1 MQTRKTPLRKC
12 VGCQAMKS
20 KKELLRILRREDGT
34 VSLDLTGR
42 ANGRGAYLCPDVECL
57 RRARK
62 SGSIA
67 RSLKTAIPEETF
79 DALESEIDAAA
90 EK

>member
-20 KKELLRILRREDGT
+20 KKELLRVLRSDDGT
-34 VSLDLTGR
+34 ISLDLTGR
-42 ANGRGAYLCPDVECL
+42 ANGRGAYLCPDATCL
-57 RRARK
+57 QKARK

-67 RSLKTAIPEETF
+67 RSLKMQIPEQTYE
-79 DALESEIDAAA
+79 ALERQINAAA

>member
-79 DALESEIDAAA
+79 DALEREIDAAA

>member
-34 VSLDLTGR
+34 VCLDLTGR
-42 ANGRGAYLCPDVECL
+42 VNGRGAYLCPDVECL

-79 DALESEIDAAA
+79 DALEREIDAAA

>member
-34 VSLDLTGR
+34 VCLDLTGR

-79 DALESEIDAAA
+79 DALEREIDAAA